1 MRSAKNSNLTWV
13 SCSARDN
20 KIVHAAQGIPPLIPL
35 FKGFGEG
42 SFKMFS
48 LSKVCWRFTRDWR
61 SLQPKSSGSWWL
73 YGEKTKALETLTLP
87 MKTKAA
93 KTTFCLILQKFFL
106 QELICRLESWNC
118 VLLSFVW
125 GWQLVQLTEKS
136 TANNKTFLICFP
148 PLLPPP
154 FPISQVVGGRNL
166 LLKTGKNRGPEQSVF
181 DRQFFP
187 IE

>member
-20 KIVHAAQGIPPLIPL
+20 KIVQAAQGIPPLIPL

-42 SFKMFS
+42 SFKMSS
-48 LSKVCWRFTRDWR
+48 LFKVCWRFTRDWT

-93 KTTFCLILQKFFL
+93 KTTFSPILQKFFSKNL
-106 QELICRLESWNC
+106 SVDSNLGTASYCPLFGDDSWYSSLKNPPPTTRHFLS
-118 VLLSFVW
+118 VSLPFFPLLS
-125 GWQLVQLTEKS
+125 
-136 TANNKTFLICFP
+136 
-148 PLLPPP
+148 P
-154 FPISQVVGGRNL
+154 FPKLWEGEICC
-166 LLKTGKNRGPEQSVF
+166 
-181 DRQFFP
+181 
-187 IE
+187 